1 MKRVDAQPTET
12 LASAPPVPRS
22 GLSKSNS
29 DISMSLVSNKI
40 RDWHL
45 RRKAIVYIRQSTP
58 QQVLEHRESAD
69 RQYSLVDR
77 ARLLGWAQDRVEVID
92 EDQGHSGQTA
102 AGRLGFQYLLA
113 EIGLDHIGIIF
124 GLEMSRLARS
134 NKDWHQLLELCAIFR
149 TLLADQDGVY
159 DPTDYNDRLLL
170 GLKGTLS
177 EAELH
182 ILRSRMYQGL
192 LNKAKRGEVFNHP
205 PLGYIKLPAGEF
217 ALDPDEQVQ
226 GVVRLLFA
234 EFERQGTLHGL
245 LRYLVQHGIR
255 LPIRPHFGPNR
266 GQLEWR
272 RPNRVTLQN
281 LLRRPLYAG
290 YYQWGHRAVDPRRKI
305 AGRPGTGRT
314 VRKPD
319 ECLVLLE
326 DRCPAYIT
334 VAQYWANQQRLD
346 ANSAAVF
353 GAARHGPSL
362 LGGLLVC
369 GRCGRRLMVCYTNA
383 GAGLRYS
390 CARGVVDYAEPI
402 CQSLSG
408 QCLDT
413 FIRQQILAALQPAA
427 VELHLA
433 AAANVEQERQRLHQQ
448 RRQEWERAQYET
460 ERAARQYQ
468 AVEPENRLVARE
480 LERRWEAAIQ
490 KQQQVQEDY
499 ERFCRCQPATL
510 SAPEREQ
517 IRALANDIPAL
528 WDGESTSP
536 ADRQQI
542 VRFLLEKIVISV
554 HGTSQQVSVTLHW
567 VGGMQTSHQL
577 IRPVQT
583 YQQMA
588 DYAKLRA
595 RVEELRQ
602 QGRSMAQVAACLN
615 QEGFHPPK
623 RARQFTSE
631 MVGIF
636 LAKDGL
642 SGPRPRGLSAKG
654 LLRRSEWLLTD
665 LARELNMPS
674 ATLHRWRKVH
684 WILARKLPVRGG
696 HWALWANKEEL
707 VRLKRLRQFRRSW
720 EVKSPPIA
728 LTTPK
733 ARVHK

>member
-1 MKRVDAQPTET
+1 MKGVDAQPTET
-12 LASAPPVPRS
+12 LASAPPVARS
-22 GLSKSNS
+22 CLLQSKS
-29 DISMSLVSNKI
+29 DIAMSLVSNKI

-45 RRKAIVYIRQSTP
+45 HRKAIVYIRQSTP
-58 QQVLEHRESAD
+58 QQVLEHRESTD

-77 ARLLGWAQDRVEVID
+77 AKLLGWAQDRVEVID

-124 GLEMSRLARS
+124 GLEMSRLACS

-205 PLGYIKLPAGEF
+205 PLGYIKLPTGEF

-305 AGRPGTGRT
+305 AGRPATGRT
-314 VRKPD
+314 VRKPE
-319 ECLVLLE
+319 ECLVLLK

-346 ANSAAVF
+346 ANSTAVF
-353 GAARHGPSL
+353 GATRNGPSL

-369 GRCGRRLMVCYTNA
+369 GRCGRRLMVAYTNA
-383 GAGLRYS
+383 GTGLRYS
-390 CARGVVDYAEPI
+390 CARGVVDYAEPV

-448 RRQEWERAQYET
+448 RRQECERARYET

-499 ERFCRCQPATL
+499 ERFCRSQPATL
-510 SAPEREQ
+510 SAAEREQ

-554 HGTSQQVSVTLHW
+554 QGASQQVSATLHW

-577 IRPVQT
+577 VRPVQT

-595 RVEELRQ
+595 RIEELRQ

-615 QEGFHPPK
+615 QEGFQPPK

-636 LAKDGL
+636 LAKDGR

-665 LARELNMPS
+665 LARELNMPA

-684 WILARKLPVRGG
+684 WIHARKLPVRGG

-707 VRLKRLRQFRRSW
+707 IRLRRLRQFRRSW

>member
-1 MKRVDAQPTET
+1 MKGVDAQPTET
-12 LASAPPVPRS
+12 LASAPPVARS
-22 GLSKSNS
+22 CLLQSKS
-29 DISMSLVSNKI
+29 DIAMSLVSNKI

-45 RRKAIVYIRQSTP
+45 HRKAIVYIRQSTP
-58 QQVLEHRESAD
+58 QQVLEHRESTD

-77 ARLLGWAQDRVEVID
+77 AKLLGWAQDRVEVID

-205 PLGYIKLPAGEF
+205 PLGYIKLPTGEF

-305 AGRPGTGRT
+305 AGRPATGRT
-314 VRKPD
+314 VRKPE
-319 ECLVLLE
+319 ECLVLLK

-346 ANSAAVF
+346 ANSTAVF
-353 GAARHGPSL
+353 GATRNGPSL

-369 GRCGRRLMVCYTNA
+369 GRCGRRLMVAYTNA
-383 GAGLRYS
+383 GTGLRYS
-390 CARGVVDYAEPI
+390 CARGVVDYAEPV

-448 RRQEWERAQYET
+448 RRQECERARYET

-499 ERFCRCQPATL
+499 ERFCRSQPATL
-510 SAPEREQ
+510 SAAEREQ

-554 HGTSQQVSVTLHW
+554 QGASQQVSVTLHW

-577 IRPVQT
+577 VRPVQT

-595 RVEELRQ
+595 RIEELRQ

-615 QEGFHPPK
+615 QEGFQPPK

-636 LAKDGL
+636 LAKDGR

-665 LARELNMPS
+665 LARELNMPA

-684 WILARKLPVRGG
+684 WIHARKLPVRGG

-707 VRLKRLRQFRRSW
+707 IRLRRLRQFRRSW

>member
-1 MKRVDAQPTET
+1 MKPVDAQPTET
-12 LASAPPVPRS
+12 LASAPPVARS
-22 GLSKSNS
+22 CLLQSQS
-29 DISMSLVSNKI
+29 DIAVSLVSNKI

-45 RRKAIVYIRQSTP
+45 HRKAIVYIRQSTP

-77 ARLLGWAQDRVEVID
+77 AKLLGWAQDRVEVID

-113 EIGLDHIGIIF
+113 EIGQDHIGIIF

-205 PLGYIKLPAGEF
+205 PLGYIKLPTGEF

-234 EFERQGTLHGL
+234 EFEHQGTLHGL
-245 LRYLVQHGIR
+245 LRYLVHHGIR

-305 AGRPGTGRT
+305 AGRPATGRT
-314 VRKPD
+314 VRKPE
-319 ECLVLLE
+319 ECLVLLK

-353 GAARHGPSL
+353 GATRNGPSL

-369 GRCGRRLMVCYTNA
+369 GRCGRRLMVAYTNA
-383 GAGLRYS
+383 GTGLRYS
-390 CARGVVDYAEPI
+390 CARGVVDYAEPV

-413 FIRQQILAALQPAA
+413 FIRQQMLAALQPAA

-448 RRQEWERAQYET
+448 RRQECERARYES

-499 ERFCRCQPATL
+499 ERFCRSQPATL
-510 SAPEREQ
+510 SVAEREQ
-517 IRALANDIPAL
+517 IRVLANDIPAL

-542 VRFLLEKIVISV
+542 VRFLLEKIIISV
-554 HGTSQQVSVTLHW
+554 QGASQQVFVTLHW
-567 VGGMQTSHQL
+567 IGGLQTSHEL
-577 IRPVQT
+577 VRPVQT

-595 RVEELRQ
+595 RIEELRQ

-631 MVGIF
+631 MIGGF

-665 LARELNMPS
+665 LARELNMPA

-684 WILARKLPVRGG
+684 WIHARKLPVRGG